1 MEKKKAII
9 YARVS
14 THKQDFER
22 QKLELNQYAKN
33 NGFEIVAIFEE
44 KISGKSKERIEFSK
58 MVTFASSEKIHSVLC
73 WELSRIGR
81 DTIEVISTIQALNSI
96 GVNTYIHNHAL
107 NTLNSGKIDIM
118 ADFMLKILAS
128 VGDMESQQ
136 IKQRLT
142 SGYIAHIN
150 KGGAVGRPV
159 NTQESEEAFFKKHKE
174 VIKMLNK
181 NIPIR
186 IIMQITK
193 TASATIQKVK
203 ALNNKTHLTK

>member
-1 MEKKKAII
+1 MEKKQAII

-22 QKLELNQYAKN
+22 QKIELNEYAKK
-33 NGFEIVAIFEE
+33 NGFEIVATFEE
-44 KISGKSKERIEFSK
+44 KISGKSKERIEFTK
-58 MVTFASSEKIHSVLC
+58 MVAFAKSQNIHSVLC

-81 DTIEVISTIQALNSI
+81 NTIEVISTIQALNSI
-96 GVNTYIHNHAL
+96 GVNTYIHNHSI
-107 NTLNSGKIDIM
+107 NTLNNGKIDIM

-128 VGDMESQQ
+128 VSDMESNQ

-150 KGGAVGRPV
+150 KGGAVGRPLD
-159 NTQESEEAFFKKHKE
+159 TKESEEKFLEKHKE
-174 VIKMLNK
+174 VIKMLKK

-186 IIMQITK
+186 VIMQITQ
-193 TASATIQKVK
+193 TSSATVLKVK
-203 ALNNKTHLTK
+203 STIKKNALG